1 MSGLGSGIVFFS
13 KYLFRTILFLSH
25 RRLET
30 KTNKKLADVYQPLL
44 QGGIDR
50 NESEREEKLKETPN
64 GLHRIFRKGFLLTR
78 LTMPNRCPCSSDVCA
93 SLATHKR
100 AVFLVIDMLRFNF
113 IEVQPP
119 DFATL

>member
-64 GLHRIFRKGFLLTR
+64 DAHVAQTSALHSLPTKEQ
-78 LTMPNRCPCSSDVCA
+78 SS
-93 SLATHKR
+93 SL
-100 AVFLVIDMLRFNF
+100 
-113 IEVQPP
+113 
-119 DFATL
+119 